1 MGTSV
6 PNWKNE
12 LSSQGQGD
20 VKTYTLSPEEL
31 EKIVGKPI
39 PKSHIKPLNFRAKTK
54 TIKEDIPVA
63 KASKNDYLELR
74 ADALSRQESAKKLG
88 ITTNSLNSYWL
99 PKWGINSAEAEEV
112 AIARYKE
119 STKAKAEDDQK
130 PTVPV
135 AEIPAETL
143 PASQPDDESY
153 KPVLIKAEDEAIK
166 WLLTEWDKKSLL
178 HEHAAAPNGWERG
191 TKAEALN
198 GMSIWLLAQALIA
211 GYTVELTP
219 EETLIEKYADSYNVD
234 SAYNEGWRKGVRS
247 ALNAM
252 GKSIEGITD

>member
-12 LSSQGQGD
+12 LSSRGQGD

-31 EKIVGKPI
+31 AKIVGKPI
-39 PKSHIKPLNFRAKTK
+39 PKSHTKPLTFRAKTK
-54 TIKEDIPVA
+54 TIKEEKPTM
-63 KASKNDYLELR
+63 KTASKD
-74 ADALSRQESAKKLG
+74 D
-88 ITTNSLNSYWL
+88 
-99 PKWGINSAEAEEV
+99 PKPAAPVKEV
-112 AIARYKE
+112 A
-119 STKAKAEDDQK
+119 
-130 PTVPV
+130 
-135 AEIPAETL
+135 AET
-143 PASQPDDESY
+143 PKSVAQPEEESY
-153 KPVLIKAEDEAIK
+153 KPVLTKAEDEAIK
-166 WLLTEWDKKSLL
+166 YLLVGWGKQELL
-178 HEHAAAPNGWERG
+178 QEHAKSPLGWRSG
-191 TKAEALN
+191 TPAEALN

-252 GKSIEGITD
+252 GKSIEGITN